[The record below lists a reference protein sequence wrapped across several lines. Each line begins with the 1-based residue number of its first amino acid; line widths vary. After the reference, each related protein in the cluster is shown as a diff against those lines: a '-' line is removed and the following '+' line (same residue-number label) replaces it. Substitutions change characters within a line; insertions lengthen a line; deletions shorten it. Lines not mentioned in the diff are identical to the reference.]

1 MRGGG
6 FKIDGLY
13 GLDDIQARKAVHIGD
28 ERDDI
33 IGFEKMENYRAYC
46 VKSPLDQ
53 SKRAWP
59 TDEELSANHCQLFE
73 DLQQV
78 IDCEKNI

>member
-1 MRGGG
+1 MA
-6 FKIDGLY
+6 Y
-13 GLDDIQARKAVHIGD
+13 IQARQAVHIGD

-33 IGFEKMENYRAYC
+33 IGFEKMDNYRAYC

-59 TDEELSANHCQLFE
+59 TDEELNANHCQLFE
-73 DLQQV
+73 NLQQV
-78 IDCEKNI
+78 IDCEKNL